1 MDQPD
6 FAGIRRGYVDTR
18 WGQLHFRETGSGPNP
33 ALVCLHATAYSGR
46 TFLPLMKPL
55 GATRRV
61 LALDTP
67 GYGESDG
74 PPHEVNF
81 EAYVTVIAEA
91 IRELVPESPIDFL
104 GYHTGALLATAI
116 AGSHSGLV
124 RRLVL
129 IGIPYFSGEE
139 KEQWRAKLVHKTTL
153 TEQFDQFRV
162 RWDYFVTN
170 RSEGLSLSRGFDS
183 FVDELK
189 VYPREWWAHRALF
202 DYEPQTQLVK
212 IHSDTLVINTTSPL
226 SDASTRAAAA
236 IPGARVL
243 SIPELK
249 GAIFDLGAERLSRE
263 IEKFLGRRPE
273 AVTS

>member
-6 FAGIRRGYVDTR
+6 FSGIRRGYVDTR

-33 ALVCLHATAYSGR
+33 ALVCLHATAFSGQ
-46 TFLPLMKPL
+46 TFLPIMKPL

-74 PPHEVNF
+74 PPHEVSF
-81 EAYVTVIAEA
+81 EAYATVIAEA
-91 IRELVPESPIDFL
+91 TRRLVPESPVDFL
-104 GYHTGALLATAI
+104 GYHTGALVATEI
-116 AGSHSGLV
+116 AGHHSELV

-153 TEQFDQFRV
+153 TEQFDQFRG
-162 RWDYFVTN
+162 RWEYFVTN
-170 RSEGLSLSRGFDS
+170 RSAGLSLSRGFDS

-202 DYEPQTQLVK
+202 DYEPEAQLAD

-236 IPGARVL
+236 IPGAQVL

-249 GAIFDLGAERLSRE
+249 GAIFDFGTERLSFE
-263 IEKFLGRRPE
+263 IEQFLSPHPKSV
-273 AVTS
+273 AS